1 MPEYAVDDNNGTLW
15 RPKTMGQE
23 WIEIDLQKVENI
35 RTVWTQFE
43 YGTSYYQYVIETSVD
58 GKKWDVFAD
67 KRSNYLAGSPMVDF
81 GDVKARYVRLTTTG
95 TQKKWFCRCFVE
107 Y

>member
-58 GKKWDVFAD
+58 GKKWDVL
-67 KRSNYLAGSPMVDF
+67 RISVPIIWLE
-81 GDVKARYVRLTTTG
+81 VR
-95 TQKKWFCRCFVE
+95 W
-107 Y
+107 